1 MRKEPGFLAL
11 MQEPLVMT
19 YLVGCMVSLGLLAM
33 AELGRGTGEQIL
45 LTPVLLV
52 LGVLGMFAHFG
63 SAPLMVLLFVGIGE
77 IYVDRSPLA
86 YVPSQRQ
93 LLFGLVHPL
102 DLLLTLSL
110 LAYLISQFRLHALTA
125 NLFPRDP
132 RERREPPRDKP
143 VPYAYRRQLAQKR
156 TPQTLVIGE
165 LVSLLLLPMLLTA
178 AAVLVWWQ
186 LSTAPHVFGWPEW
199 ISRILIIIWSVFGL
213 ALLAGGALAYWRWQ
227 TWSTDEALLVLQD
240 IYWRE
245 TRREQARQYRWLA
258 WARRRGKYRQDQQP
272 K

>member
-1 MRKEPGFLAL
+1 MKKEPGFLVL

-33 AELGRGTGEQIL
+33 AELAHGTPEQIL

-77 IYVDRSPLA
+77 VYVERMPVRYA
-86 YVPSQRQ
+86 PGQGQ
-93 LLFGLVHPL
+93 LLLGVVHPL

-132 RERREPPRDKP
+132 RERREPAPDKP
-143 VPYAYRRQLAQKR
+143 LPYAYRRQLAQKR
-156 TPQTLVIGE
+156 SPQTFVIGE
-165 LVSLLLLPMLLTA
+165 VLSLIFVPILLTA

-186 LSTAPHVFGWPEW
+186 LATAPQVFDWPDW
-199 ISRILIIIWSVFGL
+199 ISRILILTWSVFGL
-213 ALLAGGALAYWRWQ
+213 LLLATGVFAYWRWQ

-240 IYWRE
+240 MYWRE

-258 WARRRGKYRQDQQP
+258 WARRRGKYRQDKKP
-272 K
+272 L